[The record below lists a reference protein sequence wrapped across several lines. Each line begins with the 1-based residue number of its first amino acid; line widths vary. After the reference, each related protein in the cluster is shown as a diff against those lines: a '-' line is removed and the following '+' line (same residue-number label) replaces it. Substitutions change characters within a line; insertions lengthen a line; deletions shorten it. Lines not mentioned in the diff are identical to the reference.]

1 MAHRA
6 RRRVEA
12 VLRVLMWLVARLLL
26 LSVSILL
33 LVAFNFTVFALH
45 LVLLFLWAV
54 STVRIFIP
62 ERQPQPRLV
71 PAGEASRR
79 LAEIVPIPV
88 EAD

>member
-1 MAHRA
+1 
-6 RRRVEA
+6 
-12 VLRVLMWLVARLLL
+12 MWLVARLLF
-26 LSVSILL
+26 LSACILL
-33 LVAFNFTVFALH
+33 LVTFNFTVFALH

-62 ERQPQPRLV
+62 QRQPA
-71 PAGEASRR
+71 PAPARETLGR